1 MDPFLGEILGFAG
14 NFAPRGWA
22 LCNGQLLA
30 ISQNSALFSILG
42 TTYGGDGRTTFGLP
56 DLRGRAPMHAGHGPG
71 LTNRVLGSRFGTETN
86 TMTVNQMPQH
96 NHLSTLSITGATGAI
111 SGSASATMNINN
123 TASATEGG
131 DGSYL
136 GYSEGGALY
145 NGTAETGKALADDAI
160 SVDTSGLGV
169 VLTNVSGSVTVL
181 NNGGQQPQ
189 NNMQPVEVINWII
202 AIQGVFPSRS

>member
-71 LTNRVLGSRFGTETN
+71 LTNRVLGARFGTETN

-96 NHLSTLSITGATGAI
+96 NHLATLSITGATGSI
-111 SGSASATMNINN
+111 SGTASATMNINN

-145 NGTAETGKALADDAI
+145 NGTSETGKALATDAI

-169 VLTNVSGSVTVL
+169 VLTTVSGNVTVL